1 MTKGVIAM
9 AVAFTSDE
17 KDRIVRVLVETAER
31 LFATQGLKK
40 TSLDELVQPAG
51 IAKGSFYAFFDSK
64 ESLYLEVMLRRAPQ
78 VGAGLTEA
86 LAGPVDEENLVG
98 LMRAITDVLVDDP
111 FYRRLLTH
119 ADELAAV
126 TRRVGSEQLERVTP
140 QIVRPVLDYLAAGQ
154 RAGVL
159 VDDITPA
166 ALLGVMR
173 SVGLLVM
180 NRDRFGAEYDE
191 VLDAT
196 IRTLARGMLR

>member
-1 MTKGVIAM
+1 M

-64 ESLYLEVMLRRAPQ
+64 ESLYLDVMLRRAPQ
-78 VGAGLTEA
+78 VGARLAEA

>member
-1 MTKGVIAM
+1 VAVLLADSGRGDRRLRGGLGVL
-9 AVAFTSDE
+9 
-17 KDRIVRVLVETAER
+17 RR
-31 LFATQGLKK
+31 LFAAQGLKK

-64 ESLYLEVMLRRAPQ
+64 ESLYLEEMLRRAPQ
-78 VGAGLTEA
+78 VGARLAEA
-86 LAGPVDEENLVG
+86 LARPVDEENLVG

-126 TRRVGSEQLERVTP
+126 TRRVGSEQVARVMP

-180 NRDRFGAEYDE
+180 NRDRFGADYDE
-191 VLDAT
+191 VLEAT

>member
-9 AVAFTSDE
+9 AVAFRPDE

-64 ESLYLEVMLRRAPQ
+64 ESLYLDVMLRRAPQ
-78 VGAGLTEA
+78 VGARLAEA

>member
-1 MTKGVIAM
+1 M
-9 AVAFTSDE
+9 AVAFRPDE

>member
-1 MTKGVIAM
+1 
-9 AVAFTSDE
+9 
-17 KDRIVRVLVETAER
+17 
-31 LFATQGLKK
+31 
-40 TSLDELVQPAG
+40 
-51 IAKGSFYAFFDSK
+51 
-64 ESLYLEVMLRRAPQ
+64 MLRRAPQ
-78 VGAGLTEA
+78 VGARLAEA
-86 LAGPVDEENLVG
+86 LARPVDEENLVG

-126 TRRVGSEQLERVTP
+126 TRRVGSEQLVRVMP
-140 QIVRPVLDYLAAGQ
+140 QIVSPVLDYLAAGQ

-180 NRDRFGAEYDE
+180 NRDRFGADYDE
-191 VLDAT
+191 VLEAT

>member
-1 MTKGVIAM
+1 M
-9 AVAFTSDE
+9 AVAFTPDE
-17 KDRIVRVLVETAER
+17 KDHIARTLVDTAEQ

-64 ESLYLEVMLRRAPQ
+64 ESLYLEVMLRRAPL
-78 VGAGLTEA
+78 VGAGLA
-86 LAGPVDEENLVG
+86 DVLGRPVDEESLVG

-111 FYRRLLTH
+111 FYRRLLMR
-119 ADELAAV
+119 ADELTAV
-126 TRRVGSEQLERVTP
+126 TRRVGPEQLARVMP
-140 QIVRPVLDYLAAGQ
+140 QIVSPVLDYLAAGQ

-159 VDDITPA
+159 VDDIAPEV
-166 ALLGVMR
+166 LLGVIR

-180 NRDRFGAEYDE
+180 NRDRFGAEYDD
-191 VLDAT
+191 VLEAT

>member
-1 MTKGVIAM
+1 M

-17 KDRIVRVLVETAER
+17 KNRIVRVLAETAER

-78 VGAGLTEA
+78 VGARLAEA
-86 LAGPVDEENLVG
+86 LARPVDEKNLVG

-126 TRRVGSEQLERVTP
+126 TRRVGSEQLARVMP
-140 QIVRPVLDYLAAGQ
+140 QIVSPVLDYLAAGQ

-180 NRDRFGAEYDE
+180 NRDRFGADYDE
-191 VLDAT
+191 VLEAT

>member
-1 MTKGVIAM
+1 
-9 AVAFTSDE
+9 
-17 KDRIVRVLVETAER
+17 
-31 LFATQGLKK
+31 
-40 TSLDELVQPAG
+40 
-51 IAKGSFYAFFDSK
+51 
-64 ESLYLEVMLRRAPQ
+64 MLRRAPQ

>member
-1 MTKGVIAM
+1 M
-9 AVAFTSDE
+9 AVAFRPDE

-64 ESLYLEVMLRRAPQ
+64 ESLYLDVMLRRAPQ
-78 VGAGLTEA
+78 VGARLAEA

>member
-1 MTKGVIAM
+1 M

-17 KDRIVRVLVETAER
+17 KDRIVRVLAETAER

-40 TSLDELVQPAG
+40 TSLDELVHPAG

-78 VGAGLTEA
+78 VGARLAEA
-86 LAGPVDEENLVG
+86 LARPVDEENLVG

-126 TRRVGSEQLERVTP
+126 TRRVGSEQLVRVMP
-140 QIVRPVLDYLAAGQ
+140 QIVSPVLDYLAAGQ

-166 ALLGVMR
+166 ALLGAMR

-180 NRDRFGAEYDE
+180 NRDRFGADYDE
-191 VLDAT
+191 VLEAT

>member
-1 MTKGVIAM
+1 M
-9 AVAFTSDE
+9 AVAFRPDE

-64 ESLYLEVMLRRAPQ
+64 ESLYLDVMLRRAPQ
-78 VGAGLTEA
+78 VGARLAEA

-166 ALLGVMR
+166 ALLGVLR

>member
-1 MTKGVIAM
+1 M
-9 AVAFTSDE
+9 AVAFRPDE

-64 ESLYLEVMLRRAPQ
+64 ESLYLDVMLRRAPQ
-78 VGAGLTEA
+78 VGARLAEA

-173 SVGLLVM
+173 SAGLLVM

>member
-1 MTKGVIAM
+1 M

-17 KDRIVRVLVETAER
+17 KDRIARTLVDTAEQ

-64 ESLYLEVMLRRAPQ
+64 ESLYLEVMLRRAPL
-78 VGAGLTEA
+78 VGAGLAEA
-86 LAGPVDEENLVG
+86 LGRPADEESLVD
-98 LMRAITDVLVDDP
+98 LMRAITDVLVGDP
-111 FYRRLLTH
+111 FYRRLLTR
-119 ADELAAV
+119 ADELTAV
-126 TRRVGSEQLERVTP
+126 TRRVGPEELARVMP
-140 QIVRPVLDYLAAGQ
+140 QIVSPVLDYLAAGQ

-159 VDDITPA
+159 VDDIAPA
-166 ALLGVMR
+166 TLLGVMR

-180 NRDRFGAEYDE
+180 NRDRFGADYDD
-191 VLDAT
+191 VLEAT

>member
-1 MTKGVIAM
+1 M
-9 AVAFTSDE
+9 AVAFRPDE

-64 ESLYLEVMLRRAPQ
+64 ESLYLDVMLRRAPQ
-78 VGAGLTEA
+78 VGARLAEA

-126 TRRVGSEQLERVTP
+126 TRRVGSEQLARVMP

-173 SVGLLVM
+173 SAGLLVM

>member
-1 MTKGVIAM
+1 M
-9 AVAFTSDE
+9 AVAFTLDE
-17 KDRIVRVLVETAER
+17 KDCIARTLIDTAER

-40 TSLDELVQPAG
+40 TSLDELVRPAG
-51 IAKGSFYAFFDSK
+51 IGKGSFYAFFESK
-64 ESLYLEVMLRRAPQ
+64 ESLYLEVMLRRAPLM
-78 VGAGLTEA
+78 GAGLADA
-86 LAGPVDEENLVG
+86 LARPVDEDNLVD

-119 ADELAAV
+119 ADELTAV
-126 TRRVGSEQLERVTP
+126 TRRVGPDQIARVMP
-140 QIVRPVLDYLAAGQ
+140 QVVSPVLDYLTAGQ

-159 VDDITPA
+159 VDDIAPT

-180 NRDRFGAEYDE
+180 NKDRFGDGYEA